1 MIKVHLISVFV
12 KWVNQNYVL
21 YIFAVT
27 CVWNKNKKI
36 KRQISL
42 FIVCSFSIVLYYKS
56 ECYIM
61 QAGMLF
67 APHYILVFD
76 FNTAWIYQCMP
87 ASKFLTVSVQLV
99 CNTEKRRKK
108 LNLIFIG
115 PYIIVITED

>member
-1 MIKVHLISVFV
+1 
-12 KWVNQNYVL
+12 
-21 YIFAVT
+21 
-27 CVWNKNKKI
+27 
-36 KRQISL
+36 
-42 FIVCSFSIVLYYKS
+42 
-56 ECYIM
+56 
-61 QAGMLF
+61 MLF